1 MYPTNSG
8 TWSQIQNGWTQ
19 VVVVGPDSDRQ
30 ATPFMAKKH
39 PHKALTTAV
48 PQTFLGK
55 QVRSSYFLVTGIFP
69 KP

>member
-19 VVVVGPDSDRQ
+19 VVVVGPESDSQ
-30 ATPFMAKKH
+30 ATPLMAKKH

-48 PQTFLGK
+48 PQ
-55 QVRSSYFLVTGIFP
+55 INFP
-69 KP
+69 R

>member
-19 VVVVGPDSDRQ
+19 VVVVGPESDSQ

-48 PQTFLGK
+48 PQ
-55 QVRSSYFLVTGIFP
+55 INFP
-69 KP
+69 R